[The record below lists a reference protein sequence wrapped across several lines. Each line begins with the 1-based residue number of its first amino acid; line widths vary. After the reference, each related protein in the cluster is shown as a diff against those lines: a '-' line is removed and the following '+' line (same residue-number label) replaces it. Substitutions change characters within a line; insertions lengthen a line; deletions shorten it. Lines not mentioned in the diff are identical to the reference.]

1 MSGGAMFIP
10 MDKARPSIILLM
22 NPSIGFAERVRKM
35 FPKAFIVGRKYVAH
49 QPLDNPAER
58 GRAFAD
64 EIAEWAVPLKGV
76 VDAWMSYNEV
86 TDNQRE
92 ENYIAYNIFQT
103 EFARRL
109 QDHYGISAVAG
120 NDASATVEVDDYAKY
135 FAEAISISHYFGLHA
150 YSPLEARSFR
160 EPAGQELM
168 LRYRRIKAELD
179 RAGVRHGP
187 FVFTEVGL
195 WDGFRGVTGEREM
208 VDDFIWLAEEMN
220 KDAYVKGF
228 MVFGLFN
235 HTNERW
241 YKFNINTS
249 RILDGIGEYN
259 TEPLREEVTPT
270 PENSN

>member
-1 MSGGAMFIP
+1 MFNP
-10 MDKARPSIILLM
+10 MDKARPSVILLM
-22 NPSIGFAERVRKM
+22 NPNIDFAENVRKM
-35 FPKAFIVGRKYVAH
+35 FPNAFIVGRRYVAD

-64 EIAEWAVPLKGV
+64 EIAKWAVPLKGV

-86 TDNQRE
+86 TGHRNVGS
-92 ENYIAYNIFQT
+92 YVAYNIFQT

-120 NDASATVEVDDYAKY
+120 NDASATVGVDEYAKY
-135 FAEAISISHYFGLHA
+135 FAEAISTSHYFGLHA
-150 YSPLEARSFR
+150 YSPSEARSFR
-160 EPAGQELM
+160 EPSGQELM
-168 LRYRRIKAELD
+168 LRYRRIKADLD
-179 RAGVRHGP
+179 RAGVKHGP

-195 WDGFRGVTGEREM
+195 WDGFRGVTSDREM
-208 VDDFIWLAEEMN
+208 VKDFVWLAEEMN

-235 HTNERW
+235 HDNERW
-241 YKFNINTS
+241 YTFNIHTPN
-249 RILDGIGEYN
+249 ILEGIGEYN
-259 TEPLREEVTPT
+259 TEPLREEETPT

>member
-1 MSGGAMFIP
+1 
-10 MDKARPSIILLM
+10 MDRARPSIILLM
-22 NPSIGFAERVRKM
+22 DPNIDFAENVRKM
-35 FPKAFIVGRKYVAH
+35 FPKAFIVGRKYVAD
-49 QPLDNPAER
+49 QPLDNPGER

-64 EIAEWAVPLKGV
+64 EVAKVAVPLKGV

-86 TDNQRE
+86 TDNQRKE
-92 ENYIAYNIFQT
+92 SYVAYNIFQT

-109 QDHYGISAVAG
+109 QDDYGISAVAA

-135 FAEAISISHYFGLHA
+135 FSEAISTSHYFGLHA
-150 YSPLEARSFR
+150 YSPPEARSFR

-195 WDGFRGVTGEREM
+195 WDGFRDVTSGGEM
-208 VDDFIWLAEEMN
+208 VKDFIWLAEEMN
-220 KDAYVKGF
+220 KDVYVRGF

-235 HTNERW
+235 HDNERW
-241 YKFNINTS
+241 YEFNINTS